1 MIKNFKLHRRFKD
14 LSTKDNRIHN
24 IVKYE
29 NVIHIFSG
37 KYENGHMKMELWK
50 WNYGNGNGIMEMEI

>member
-24 IVKYE
+24 IVKYG
-29 NVIHIFSG
+29 NVIYIISG
-37 KYENGHMKMELWK
+37 KYENV
-50 WNYGNGNGIMEMEI
+50 IMEMEI